1 MAWILPPSRGGP
13 RYPLRDKQ
21 APWFLSECGG
31 GLPFSDGDFGNPRVI
46 FLDEDDRREV
56 QGILSVGGV
65 FATDGPRA
73 EPALAIESMLRGR

>member
-1 MAWILPPSRGGP
+1 MDSSSQQRWSQISLERQAGP
-13 RYPLRDKQ
+13 LVPL
-21 APWFLSECGG
+21 CGG